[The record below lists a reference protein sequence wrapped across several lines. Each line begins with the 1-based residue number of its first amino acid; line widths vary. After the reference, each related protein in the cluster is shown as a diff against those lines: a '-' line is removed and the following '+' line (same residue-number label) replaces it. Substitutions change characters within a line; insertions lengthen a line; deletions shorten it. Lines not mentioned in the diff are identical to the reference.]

1 LRFISLIIILSN
13 SSAVELPASFTVW
26 AASPGARFAKGRILW
41 CNWDVTELKT
51 MTAKIE
57 ESDLLTTGM
66 VGFPTWDL
74 VKG

>member
-1 LRFISLIIILSN
+1 
-13 SSAVELPASFTVW
+13 
-26 AASPGARFAKGRILW
+26 LW